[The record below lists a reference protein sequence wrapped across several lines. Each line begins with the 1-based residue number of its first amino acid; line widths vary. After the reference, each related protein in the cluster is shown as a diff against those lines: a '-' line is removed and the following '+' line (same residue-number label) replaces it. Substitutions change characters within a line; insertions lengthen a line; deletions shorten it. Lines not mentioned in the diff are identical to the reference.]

1 MKHKQKAA
9 IQREKERKLK
19 LQEQQRDEA
28 RLQGLKSMTSG
39 FARTPRTKAIEA
51 EFAASKIPVYSKTR
65 TVVHSRSLAERFTEP
80 APKPKQQLS
89 EEMLQREAL
98 AQERYREIQNRIS
111 PVYNKGG
118 EQLLS
123 ESEYEAMKRGELRRR

>member
-1 MKHKQKAA
+1 MKNKQRAEK
-9 IQREKERKLK
+9 QREQTRRLK

-28 RLQGLKSMTSG
+28 RVQGLKSMTSG

-65 TVVHSRSLAERFTEP
+65 NVVHSRSLAERFT
-80 APKPKQQLS
+80 APTLKPKQQLS
-89 EEMLQREAL
+89 QEMQVREAL
-98 AQERYREIQNRIS
+98 AQERYREMQNRIS
-111 PVYNKGG
+111 PAYNKGG
-118 EQLLS
+118 DTYLS